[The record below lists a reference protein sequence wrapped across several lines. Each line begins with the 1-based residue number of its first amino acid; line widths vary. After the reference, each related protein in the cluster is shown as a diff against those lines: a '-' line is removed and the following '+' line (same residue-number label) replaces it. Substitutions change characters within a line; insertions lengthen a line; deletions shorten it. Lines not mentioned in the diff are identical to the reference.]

1 MSPICT
7 AIHDGAVMAD
17 APHADAAA
25 EWLTFLKSQQ
35 AEAIYHKYGFHS
47 IQHSSN

>member
-7 AIHDGAVMAD
+7 AIHAGAVMAD